1 MIGFVMVFFSWES
14 GLVMPGD
21 RTPAGGLFDGDD
33 DSVLEESLGVPFVGL
48 RIVRSLQGDP
58 AIFRAGPRAGREA
71 ADLFALGN
79 RFFECLFRLVI
90 SFSIHG
96 FIF

>member
-1 MIGFVMVFFSWES
+1 VS

-21 RTPAGGLFDGDD
+21 RTPAGGLFDRDD
-33 DSVLEESLGVPFVGL
+33 DPVLEESLGVPFVRL

-58 AIFRAGPRAGREA
+58 PIFRAGPWTGREA
-71 ADLFALGN
+71 ADLFTLGDC
-79 RFFECLFRLVI
+79 FLECLFRLVI